1 MEYVNKSKLVQKLMI
16 NQFVLKQKSMKNSV
30 LGKFMKSIKPHIIV
44 LIINVI
50 YMLIHLHCVMV
61 MKLISIHVI

>member
-16 NQFVLKQKSMKNSV
+16 NQFVLKQKLMKNSV
-30 LGKFMKSIKPHIIV
+30 LGKFMKSIKLHIIV